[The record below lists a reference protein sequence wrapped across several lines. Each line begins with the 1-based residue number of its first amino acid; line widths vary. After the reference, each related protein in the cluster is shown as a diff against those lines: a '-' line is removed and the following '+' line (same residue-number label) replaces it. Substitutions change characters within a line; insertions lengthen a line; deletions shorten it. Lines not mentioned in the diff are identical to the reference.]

1 MLLTRANI
9 SQLRVPPGKAEITYW
24 DDEIKG
30 FGLRLRQGGAG
41 RWIVQFRN
49 AQGQQ
54 RKLTLSQ
61 IPMNSVDQARAAA
74 ERVIRNIADDRDP
87 QAEKV
92 ALRKAREVE
101 KFKLSDLLKLYLP
114 AAKDR
119 LRASS
124 YDEVERHL
132 QIIWAPIHSIAVGAL
147 DSRRIALELDKIAKA
162 RGLITA
168 NRARSSLSAMMGWG
182 IEKGRV
188 DSNPVINVAKA
199 LKREPKRERVL
210 TDEELADVWACC
222 GQDDFGRIVR
232 LLILTAARREEVAG
246 ARWPEIDLSR
256 GTWQLPAERVKN
268 GRSHLIPLPQTAVSI
283 LRSVDRREKRE
294 LLFGEGEGS
303 FAGWSKSKARLD
315 ETIASRRQK
324 IATETGIEPLSMPP
338 WRIHD
343 LRRSAATGMARLGIS
358 IAVIERA
365 LNHVSGEFKGIVAV
379 YQRHDFQ
386 REVQEAFAAWAEH
399 IGAITREKNSDAASR

>member
-1 MLLTRANI
+1 MHLNRAT
-9 SQLRVPPGKAEITYW
+9 VPHLKLPAGKKEITFW

-30 FGLRLRQGGAG
+30 FGLRLREGGAG

-49 AQGQQ
+49 NKGEQ

-61 IPMNSVDQARAAA
+61 IPLGSVDQARAAA
-74 ERVIRNIADDRDP
+74 ERAIRNIADDRDP

-92 ALRKAREVE
+92 ALRKSREIE
-101 KFKLSDLLKLYLP
+101 KFKVSDLLKLYLP
-114 AAKDR
+114 DAKER

-132 QIIWAPIHSIAVGAL
+132 QIIWAPIHGVAVGVL
-147 DSRRIALELDKIAKA
+147 DARRLALELDKIAKA
-162 RGLITA
+162 RGPITA

-188 DSNPVINVAKA
+188 DNNPVVNVAKA
-199 LKREPKRERVL
+199 LKREPKRDRVL

-222 GQDDFGRIVR
+222 GDDDFGRIVR

-246 ARWPEIDLSR
+246 ARWPELDLAR
-256 GTWQLPAERVKN
+256 GAWQLPAERVKN
-268 GRSHLIPLPQTAVSI
+268 GRAHLLPLPSSAIAILQT
-283 LRSVDRREKRE
+283 VDRREKRE

-315 ETIASRRQK
+315 DAIAARRQK
-324 IATETGIEPLSMPP
+324 IAAEAEIEPVSMPP

-386 REVQEAFAAWAEH
+386 REVAEAFSAWAAHVGNLTTEQAH
-399 IGAITREKNSDAASR
+399 DEAA

>member
-9 SQLRVPPGKAEITYW
+9 AQLRLPPGKAEVTYW

-54 RKLTLSQ
+54 RKMTLSQ
-61 IPMNSVDQARAAA
+61 IPMSSVDQARAAA
-74 ERVIRNIADDRDP
+74 ERIIRNIADDRDP

-101 KFKLSDLLKLYLP
+101 KFKVSDLLKLYLP
-114 AAKDR
+114 DAQER

-132 QIIWAPIHSIAVGAL
+132 QVIWAPLHSIAVGSL
-147 DSRRIALELDKIAKA
+147 DSRRIAQELDKIAKA

-182 IEKGRV
+182 IEKGRI
-188 DSNPVINVAKA
+188 DTNPVINVAKA
-199 LKREPKRERVL
+199 LKREPKRDRVL
-210 TDEELADVWACC
+210 TDDELADVWTCC
-222 GQDDFGRIVR
+222 GEDDFGRIIK

-246 ARWPEIDLSR
+246 MRWPELDLAR
-256 GTWQLPAERVKN
+256 GAWQLPAERVKN
-268 GRSHLIPLPQTAVSI
+268 GRAHLIPLPSSAVSI
-283 LRSVDRREKRE
+283 LQTVDRRAKRE

-303 FAGWSKSKARLD
+303 FAGWSKSKTRLD
-315 ETIASRRQK
+315 EAIAARRK
-324 IATETGIEPLSMPP
+324 KLAAVSGVEPIAMPP

-386 REVQEAFAAWAEH
+386 REAQEAFATWAEH
-399 IGAITREKNSDAASR
+399 VETLPTDRANDEA

>member
-9 SQLRVPPGKAEITYW
+9 ANLQVPSGKAEVTYW

-30 FGLRLRQGGAG
+30 FGLRLRQGGTG

-49 AQGQQ
+49 SQGQQ
-54 RKLTLSQ
+54 RKMTLSQ
-61 IPMNSVDQARAAA
+61 IPLKSVDQARAAA

-87 QAEKV
+87 QAEKI
-92 ALRKAREVE
+92 ALRKSREVE
-101 KFKLSDLLKLYLP
+101 KFKVSDLLKLYLP

-132 QIIWAPIHSIAVGAL
+132 EVIWAPVHGLAVGVL

-188 DSNPVINVAKA
+188 DNNPVINVAKA
-199 LKREPKRERVL
+199 LKREPKRDRVL
-210 TDEELADVWACC
+210 TDDELADVWACC
-222 GQDDFGRIVR
+222 GDDDFGRIVR
-232 LLILTAARREEVAG
+232 LLILTATRREEVAG
-246 ARWPEIDLSR
+246 ARWSEIDLSR
-256 GTWQLPAERVKN
+256 GAWQLPAERVKN
-268 GRSHLIPLPQTAVSI
+268 GRSHLVPLPSAAVSI
-283 LRSVDRREKRE
+283 FQTVDRREKRD

-315 ETIASRRQK
+315 EALAARRQK
-324 IATETGIEPLSMPP
+324 IAAEKGIEAASMPA

-386 REVQEAFAAWAEH
+386 QEVADAFATWSGH
-399 IGAITREKNSDAASR
+399 IEKLTRPRP

>member
-9 SQLRVPPGKAEITYW
+9 ANLTVPPGKAEITYW

-30 FGLRLRQGGAG
+30 FGLRLRHGGTG

-49 AQGQQ
+49 SQGQQ
-54 RKLTLSQ
+54 RKMTLSQ
-61 IPMNSVDQARAAA
+61 IPLKSVDQARAAA
-74 ERVIRNIADDRDP
+74 ERLIRNIADDRDP

-101 KFKLSDLLKLYLP
+101 KFKVSDLLKLYLP

-119 LRASS
+119 LRVSS

-132 QIIWAPIHSIAVGAL
+132 QIIWAPIHTVAVGSL

-188 DSNPVINVAKA
+188 DSNPVVNVAKA
-199 LKREPKRERVL
+199 LKREPKRDRVL

-222 GQDDFGRIVR
+222 GEDDFGRIVR

-246 ARWPEIDLSR
+246 ARWPELDLAR

-268 GRSHLIPLPQTAVSI
+268 GRSHLIPLTSAAISI
-283 LRSVDRREKRE
+283 LQSVVRREKRE
-294 LLFGEGEGS
+294 LLFGDGEGS

-315 ETIASRRQK
+315 DAIAARRQK
-324 IATETGIEPLSMPP
+324 IAAEAGLEPVSMPA

-386 REVQEAFAAWAEH
+386 QEVAEAFEAWSRH
-399 IGAITREKNSDAASR
+399 IDQLTRLRP

>member
-9 SQLRVPPGKAEITYW
+9 AQLRLPPGKAEVTYW

-54 RKLTLSQ
+54 RKMTLSQ
-61 IPMNSVDQARAAA
+61 IPVSSVDQARAAA
-74 ERVIRNIADDRDP
+74 ERIIRNIADDRDP

-101 KFKLSDLLKLYLP
+101 KFKVSDLLKLYLP
-114 AAKDR
+114 DAQER

-132 QIIWAPIHSIAVGAL
+132 QVIWAPIHSIAVGAL
-147 DSRRIALELDKIAKA
+147 DSRRIAQELDKIAKA

-182 IEKGRV
+182 IEKGRI

-199 LKREPKRERVL
+199 LKREPKRDRVL
-210 TDEELADVWACC
+210 TDDELVDLWACC
-222 GQDDFGRIVR
+222 GEDDFGRIIK

-246 ARWPEIDLSR
+246 MRWPELDLAR
-256 GTWQLPAERVKN
+256 GAWQLPAERVKN
-268 GRSHLIPLPQTAVSI
+268 GRAHLIPLPSSAVSI
-283 LRSVDRREKRE
+283 LQTVDRREKRE
-294 LLFGEGEGS
+294 LLFGDGEGS

-315 ETIASRRQK
+315 EAIAARRRKAAAEKGQ
-324 IATETGIEPLSMPP
+324 EPVVMPA

-386 REVQEAFAAWAEH
+386 REVQEAFATWSEH
-399 IGAITREKNSDAASR
+399 IEAITREKQSDAAAG

>member
-1 MLLTRANI
+1 MHLNRTTVP
-9 SQLRVPPGKAEITYW
+9 QLKLPAGKKEITFW

-30 FGLRLRQGGAG
+30 FGLRLREGGAS

-49 AQGQQ
+49 NSGVQ
-54 RKLTLSQ
+54 RKLTLAQ
-61 IPMNSVDQARAAA
+61 IPLSSVDQARAAA
-74 ERVIRNIADDRDP
+74 ERAIRNIADDRDP

-92 ALRKAREVE
+92 ALRKTRAVE
-101 KFKLSDLLKLYLP
+101 KFKVTDLLKLYLP
-114 AAKDR
+114 DSKQR
-119 LRASS
+119 LRPSS

-132 QIIWAPIHSIAVGAL
+132 QVIWAPIHGIPAGKL
-147 DSRRIALELDKIAKA
+147 DSRHIAQELDKIAKA

-182 IEKGRV
+182 IEKGHIE
-188 DSNPVINVAKA
+188 SNPVINVAKA
-199 LKREPKRERVL
+199 LKREPQRDRVL
-210 TDEELADVWACC
+210 TDDELADVWGCC
-222 GQDDFGRIVR
+222 ADDDFGRIIR

-246 ARWPEIDLSR
+246 MRWPELDLSR
-256 GTWQLPAERVKN
+256 GSWQLPAERVKN
-268 GRSHLIPLPQTAVSI
+268 GRSHLIPLLPAAVSI
-283 LRSVDRREKRE
+283 LQTVDRREKRE
-294 LLFGEGEGS
+294 LLFGDGEGS

-315 ETIASRRQK
+315 EAIAARRRKAAAEKGQ
-324 IATETGIEPLSMPP
+324 EPVVMPA

-386 REVQEAFAAWAEH
+386 REVSQAFEMWGKHVVSLNAAECTDAE
-399 IGAITREKNSDAASR
+399 TR

>member
-9 SQLRVPPGKAEITYW
+9 AQLKLPPGKAEVTYW

-30 FGLRLRQGGAG
+30 FGLRLRQGGIA

-54 RKLTLSQ
+54 RKMTLSQ
-61 IPMNSVDQARAAA
+61 IPVSSVDQARAAA
-74 ERVIRNIADDRDP
+74 ERIIRNIADDRDP

-101 KFKLSDLLKLYLP
+101 KFKVSDLLKLYLP
-114 AAKDR
+114 DAQGR
-119 LRASS
+119 LRSSS
-124 YDEVERHL
+124 YEEVERHL
-132 QIIWAPIHSIAVGAL
+132 QVIWAPIHGAAVGSL
-147 DSRRIALELDKIAKA
+147 DSRRIAQELDKIAKA

-199 LKREPKRERVL
+199 LKREPKRDRVL
-210 TDEELADVWACC
+210 TDVELADVWACC
-222 GQDDFGRIVR
+222 GEDDFGRIIR

-246 ARWPEIDLSR
+246 MRWPELNLDR
-256 GTWQLPAERVKN
+256 GAWQLPAQRVKN
-268 GRSHLIPLPQTAVSI
+268 GRAHLIPLPAAAVSI
-283 LRSVDRREKRE
+283 LQTVDRREKRD

-303 FAGWSKSKARLD
+303 FAGWSRSKTRLD
-315 ETIASRRQK
+315 DAIVARRHK
-324 IATETGIEPLSMPP
+324 MAAEVGIEPVSMPA

-386 REVQEAFAAWAEH
+386 REVSQAFEIWAKHVVSLTAPECTD
-399 IGAITREKNSDAASR
+399 AETR